1 MGAGITY
8 ILKRPTA
15 CRGIVMRRVRK
26 NIDVIATFRDGKPP
40 QPHRFRV
47 RDRYDNVHVIRIGQ
61 IVNIEKSKVLGDEIW
76 TYQCQGMVGNTER
89 IYVIEFNLHHGRWQL
104 VKI

>member
-1 MGAGITY
+1 MS
-8 ILKRPTA
+8 
-15 CRGIVMRRVRK
+15 RK
-26 NIDVIATFRDGKPP
+26 EKKKSAALQD
-40 QPHRFRV
+40 
-47 RDRYDNVHVIRIGQ
+47 IRLDIP
-61 IVNIEKSKVLGDEIW
+61 EDEIW

>member
-1 MGAGITY
+1 MEGMPAAWG
-8 ILKRPTA
+8 TA
-15 CRGIVMRRVRK
+15 MRKIRK
-26 NIDVIATFRDGKPP
+26 NIDVIATFRDGEPP

-47 RDRYDNVHVIRIGQ
+47 RDQYENVHVLRIRRILSA
-61 IVNIEKSKVLGDEIW
+61 EKRKVLGDEIW
-76 TYQCQGMVGNTER
+76 EYRCQGMVGNMER